1 MLRDCPTAAGLWKRL
16 LPQNHTHQF
25 FQATFPEWLYV
36 NLSQKNS
43 SIFEVPWN
51 IVFGTTCWYVRKWTN
66 PFIFEGREISIGGQ
80 LSTIKSMAV
89 ATWNNRLTCPLQNG
103 RPARQEGILVG
114 WVSPPVDWIALNSDG
129 AYRSRRGVASAGGVL
144 RHLDGS
150 WIMGY
155 ACNSGTSTAYRAEL
169 WGVFQGL
176 KLAWELGYRRINVQV
191 DNKTVVHAL
200 NTQSMHPCS
209 NSDVIRA
216 IKDLLSRQ

>member
-1 MLRDCPTAAGLWKRL
+1 
-16 LPQNHTHQF
+16 
-25 FQATFPEWLYV
+25 
-36 NLSQKNS
+36 
-43 SIFEVPWN
+43 
-51 IVFGTTCWYVRKWTN
+51 
-66 PFIFEGREISIGGQ
+66 
-80 LSTIKSMAV
+80 MAV

-191 DNKTVVHAL
+191 T
-200 NTQSMHPCS
+200 
-209 NSDVIRA
+209 
-216 IKDLLSRQ
+216 RQ